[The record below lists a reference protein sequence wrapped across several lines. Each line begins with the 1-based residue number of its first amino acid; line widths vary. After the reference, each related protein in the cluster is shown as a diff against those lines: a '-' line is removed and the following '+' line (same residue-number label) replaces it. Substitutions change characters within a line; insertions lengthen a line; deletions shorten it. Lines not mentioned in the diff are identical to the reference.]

1 MSILALFEDGW
12 ASTRPS
18 SSSVGRQVASSGTS
32 VGGGGGAGGRDIFCS
47 VGPAVNGRGRTR
59 RGTGTPRSAPAAGP
73 GPGPCVPSLE
83 NRGPPFL
90 SVPPAR
96 SSAATRPPSWP
107 LDGSLWPCSAPSPAL
122 LLLLLGHSS
131 HSQAPHRR
139 CLPLKKATAEP
150 MCGTAM
156 SERDDWCSSSSSR
169 PGRSGGRP
177 SALRTGRPDIRTA
190 RRLFRRFST
199 SHSQPLFTRESLA
212 PRGNQRLRYACQHRS
227 LERTLL
233 LFFIHSPLKS
243 TRRRE
248 IESQPET
255 ASRLPV
261 AAKQKPAAVPVLYA
275 LCRVHGP
282 DAGFR
287 TPVRRRPQVHC
298 TNGMHVCVYTYTS
311 CPIPPVASPN
321 QTVEVVL
328 SSLKA
333 R

>member
-1 MSILALFEDGW
+1 MD
-12 ASTRPS
+12 
-18 SSSVGRQVASSGTS
+18 
-32 VGGGGGAGGRDIFCS
+32 GGGQDGA
-47 VGPAVNGRGRTR
+47 P
-59 RGTGTPRSAPAAGP
+59 APAAARQRLGLGLWP
-73 GPGPCVPSLE
+73 LRAFSRKP
-83 NRGPPFL
+83 RPPLF
-90 SVPPAR
+90 VCTAG
-96 SSAATRPPSWP
+96 AQQCGNATAVMATRWIIVAVQCTVPCPAAAAAAAWP
-107 LDGSLWPCSAPSPAL
+107 FFSLSGTAPAPAL
-122 LLLLLGHSS
+122 LAAEEKRHGG
-131 HSQAPHRR
+131 
-139 CLPLKKATAEP
+139 AEP

-156 SERDDWCSSSSSR
+156 SERDDWCSSSSYR

-190 RRLFRRFST
+190 RRLFRRFPT